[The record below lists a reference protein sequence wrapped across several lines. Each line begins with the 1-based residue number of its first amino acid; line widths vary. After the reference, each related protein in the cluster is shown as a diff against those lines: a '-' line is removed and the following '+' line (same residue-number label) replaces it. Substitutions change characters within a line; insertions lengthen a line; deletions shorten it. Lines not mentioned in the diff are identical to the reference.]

1 MATSVDVL
9 AQHRIALQ
17 VGSELEALEE
27 VLVWFD
33 QLRHPA
39 IAEAT
44 WLQCRIALA
53 EGFTNAVRHAHRQQP
68 RDTPIQLRADRFE
81 DRIEMRIWDR
91 GAAFD
96 LMAYIAGLPR
106 QIRLDAEGG
115 RGLRLLQDIADRLSY
130 GRDGDRNCLTIV
142 KWLTQC

>member
-9 AQHRIALQ
+9 AQQRISLQ
-17 VGSELEALEE
+17 VTSDLECLEA
-27 VLVWFD
+27 VLLWFD

-39 IAEAT
+39 IAEVT

-68 RDTPIQLRADRFE
+68 RDTPIDLRADRFD
-81 DRIEMRIWDR
+81 DRLEMRIWDR
-91 GAAFD
+91 GVAFD
-96 LMAYIAGLPR
+96 LLAYIAGLPR

-130 GRDGDRNCLTIV
+130 GRDCERNCLTIV
-142 KWLTQC
+142 KWLS